1 MGLKHQEASEAAH
14 PVDVGEAFQL
24 GVTEYKLP
32 VIRNQ
37 LLAISDQG
45 PRERLVRTLCL
56 TQYVSVRGC
65 QASGEY
71 AWCAIRKLRGC

>member
-56 TQYVSVRGC
+56 PNTYQ
-65 QASGEY
+65 
-71 AWCAIRKLRGC
+71 